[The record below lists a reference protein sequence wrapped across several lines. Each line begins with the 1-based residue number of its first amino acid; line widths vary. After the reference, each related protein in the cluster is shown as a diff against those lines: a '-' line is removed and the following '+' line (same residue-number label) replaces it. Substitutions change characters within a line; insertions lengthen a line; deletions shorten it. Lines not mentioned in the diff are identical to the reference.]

1 MHRERQRRCGSSGQN
16 AKEEK
21 EKETNMRKLILAP
34 LFAAAVAL
42 GAPGVAM
49 AATQNGL
56 VNVNVE
62 NIAAAVPIS
71 VAVPIGVAA
80 NVCDVSVLSLQDQT
94 GDMTCT
100 ATNNSTALS
109 RAIALA
115 VTEPSGGGGGGGNTR
130 QSGLVN
136 VNLESIALAVPVS
149 VAVPVGVAANVCGVS
164 VLSLHDQ
171 TGDMACTA
179 TNTSTALTEAI
190 ARAIAGG

>member
-1 MHRERQRRCGSSGQN
+1 
-16 AKEEK
+16 
-21 EKETNMRKLILAP
+21 MRKLILAP

-49 AATQNGL
+49 AATNDQNGL
-56 VNVNVE
+56 VNVNVQD
-62 NIAAAVPIS
+62 IAAAIPIS

-94 GDMTCT
+94 ADMTCT

-115 VTEPSGGGGGGGNTR
+115 VTDPTGGGANNR

-136 VNLESIALAVPVS
+136 VNVQGLALAVPVS
-149 VAVPVGVAANVCGVS
+149 VAVPVGIAANVCGVS

-171 TGDMACTA
+171 TGDMACDA
-179 TNTSTALTEAI
+179 TNTSTALTQAI
-190 ARAIAGG
+190 ARALAGQ

>member
-1 MHRERQRRCGSSGQN
+1 
-16 AKEEK
+16 
-21 EKETNMRKLILAP
+21 MRKLILAP

-42 GAPGVAM
+42 GTPGVAM
-49 AATQNGL
+49 AATNNQNGL
-56 VNVNVE
+56 VNVNLQD
-62 NIAAAVPIS
+62 IAAAVPVS

-115 VTEPSGGGGGGGNTR
+115 VTDPNGGGGGARNR
-130 QSGLVN
+130 ESGLVN
-136 VNLESIALAVPVS
+136 VNVQDLALAVPVS
-149 VAVPVGVAANVCGVS
+149 VAVPVGIAANVCGVS
-164 VLSLHDQ
+164 VLSLHQQ

-179 TNTSTALTEAI
+179 QNTSNALTNAI
-190 ARAIAGG
+190 ARAIAG

>member
-1 MHRERQRRCGSSGQN
+1 
-16 AKEEK
+16 
-21 EKETNMRKLILAP
+21 MRKLILAP

-115 VTEPSGGGGGGGNTR
+115 VTEPSGGGGGNTR

-190 ARAIAGG
+190 ARAVAGG